1 MPRIRADTVV
11 AHRELMWSQLLD
23 AFGDLLADK
32 GYADMTL
39 ADVAARAGMAR
50 NTIYNYVTD
59 KEALLMAYIGRAVEL
74 FVGQLRVEMDTLKD
88 AKERLAWLIR
98 QQMHQFL
105 AEPGGGP
112 DSGML
117 EGNAL
122 GPAAHV
128 DLQQRFQPLHTL
140 LSEIVSAG
148 IATGEFRA
156 DADADVVV
164 PMVFAVM
171 GSERLPVGT
180 HQHDPDEAAERVTAF
195 VLRALSAD

>member
-1 MPRIRADTVV
+1 MPRIQAQTVA

-39 ADVAARAGMAR
+39 AQVAARAGMAR

-59 KEALLMAYIGRAVEL
+59 KEALLMAYIGRAVEQ
-74 FVGQLRVEMDTLKD
+74 FVGELRAEMATLGD
-88 AKERLAWLIR
+88 ARERLTWLVR
-98 QQMHQFL
+98 KQMHQFL

-117 EGNAL
+117 EGSTL

-128 DLQQRFQPLHTL
+128 DLQTRFQPLHTL
-140 LSEIVSAG
+140 MTEIIAAG
-148 IATGEFRA
+148 IASGEFRS
-156 DADADVVV
+156 DVAAEEVV
-164 PMVFAVM
+164 PLVSAMM
-171 GSERLPVGT
+171 GSERLPVGN
-180 HQHDPDEAAERVTAF
+180 HQHDPDDAAARVTAF
-195 VLRALSAD
+195 VLRALS